1 MTYCETPDFI
11 YPMLAD
17 IYYPIVE
24 QGAFGN
30 IEKQWILDKTIAC
43 SLTPAG
49 SAFKEDVK
57 PNVAIVQDFVLVGRT
72 KTDIRIS
79 SQKSNNS
86 VTNVIISNIKDKNGN
101 PIYIE
106 TAGPRSGK
114 STIFEIGSL
123 EPHVGPFGD
132 ADFYK
137 LLLRRSENQAANL

>member
-57 PNVAIVQDFVLVGRT
+57 PNVAFVQDFVLVGRT

>member
-1 MTYCETPDFI
+1 M

-132 ADFYK
+132 TDFYK

>member
-1 MTYCETPDFI
+1 M